1 MALLD
6 ILLPPA
12 CAACGRLG
20 AVLCDAC
27 VRGFPAASNHEDRF
41 IAADAGVVVGDQ
53 LTLAV
58 AAFAYDGSLRRAL
71 QRLKYAGAARV
82 AAALATAALPR
93 LEALLAI
100 TGPVPLVPIP
110 LHRERERERGYNQ
123 AALLADRLGAS
134 ASLPVAAALVRE
146 RATTKQH
153 RLDRAARLQNLVAAF
168 AVAPDA
174 RVPPVAILVDD
185 ILTTSA
191 TMEACSSVLRAAG
204 SERVYGFAIAREV

>member
-6 ILLPPA
+6 LLLPPA
-12 CAACGRLG
+12 CSACGRLG
-20 AVLCDAC
+20 AVLCGAC
-27 VRGFPAASNHEDRF
+27 VRGFRAPSQQEDRF
-41 IAADAGVVVGDQ
+41 IAADPGIVVGDQ
-53 LTLAV
+53 LTLAI

-71 QRLKYAGAARV
+71 QRLKYAGTARV
-82 AAALATAALPR
+82 AAALATAALPT
-93 LEALLAI
+93 LQALLAI
-100 TGPVPLVPIP
+100 TGPVPLVPVP
-110 LHRERERERGYNQ
+110 LYRERERERGYNQ

-134 ASLPVAAALVRE
+134 ASLPVAALLVRQ
-146 RATTKQH
+146 RATSKQH

-168 AVAPDA
+168 GVARDE